1 MLIQILLL
9 IASLTGILFGANWL
23 IDGASGIARKA
34 HVSEFVIG
42 LTIVGFGTSC
52 PELVVSTIGALQA
65 NADIAIGN
73 VFGSNIFNTAVALG
87 LTAILMPISMT
98 KANKRVDIPVTLFV
112 TFILVAFGLTS
123 QTITRFEGIIFLIMF
138 GIYIYLTFKFSTDD
152 VIQQEVEKI
161 TTFKAIILTIS
172 GLLVLIG
179 GGQIFV
185 YSAENLGH
193 IFGLSDKFIG
203 LTILA
208 GGTSFPELITCI
220 MATYKGKG
228 QMALGDILGSNVFN
242 ILLILGV
249 GATIYPLS
257 FASIKIYDIIALI
270 LPIFIIFA
278 SSFKKN
284 LKLERFSGILLL
296 LLYAGYFTWLVI
308 RG

>member
-1 MLIQILLL
+1 MLTQILLL
-9 IASLTGILFGANWL
+9 IAGLAAILFGANWL

-73 VFGSNIFNTAVALG
+73 VFGSNIFNAAVALG
-87 LTAILMPISMT
+87 LTALLLPIPMT
-98 KANKRVDIPVTLFV
+98 ETNKRVDLPMTLFV
-112 TFILVAFGLTS
+112 TFILIIFGLS
-123 QTITRFEGIIFLIMF
+123 NQVITRLEGIFFLIMF
-138 GIYIYLTFKFSTDD
+138 GMYIYTVFKFNNTETVQGEIENIS
-152 VIQQEVEKI
+152 VL
-161 TTFKAIILTIS
+161 KALTLTVV
-172 GLLVLIG
+172 GLFALIG

-193 IFGLSDKFIG
+193 MFGMSDKFIG

-208 GGTSFPELITCI
+208 GGTSFPELATCV
-220 MATYKGKG
+220 MAAYKGKG
-228 QMALGDILGSNVFN
+228 QMALGDILGSNIFN

-257 FASIKIYDIIALI
+257 FASIKFYDIVALI

-278 SSFKKN
+278 ASFKEIP
-284 LKLERFSGILLL
+284 KLGRFSGVLLL